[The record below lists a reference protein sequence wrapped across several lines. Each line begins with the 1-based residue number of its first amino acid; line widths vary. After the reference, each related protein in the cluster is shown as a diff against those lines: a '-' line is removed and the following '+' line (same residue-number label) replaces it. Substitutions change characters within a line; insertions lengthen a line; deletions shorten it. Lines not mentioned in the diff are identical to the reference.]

1 MKITLTTQGA
11 VDHLL
16 RGGER
21 LWTRNGARAL
31 VAHLERLEEES
42 GKEMTL
48 DVIELAI
55 RFEEYATALNYVAD
69 NELEDCATEAEAMA
83 FLESNTTVLEFEG
96 GIIVERF

>member
-16 RGGER
+16 RGGKH
-21 LWTRNGARAL
+21 LWTANGALAL
-31 VAHLERLEEES
+31 VTHLERLEEKS
-42 GKEMTL
+42 GEEMSL

-55 RFEEYATALNYVAD
+55 QFEEYATALDYVTGND
-69 NELEDCATEAEAMA
+69 LTDCATEAEAMA
-83 FLESNTTVLEFEG
+83 FLEENTTVLKFEG